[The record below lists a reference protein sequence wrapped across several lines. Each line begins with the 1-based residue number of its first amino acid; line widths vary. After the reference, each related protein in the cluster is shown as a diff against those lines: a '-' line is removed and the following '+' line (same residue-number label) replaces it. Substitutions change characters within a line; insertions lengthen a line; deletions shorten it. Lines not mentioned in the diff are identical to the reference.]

1 MFCKSK
7 KAFTLIEMMAVLAI
21 IGILLGLV
29 VTAVSGS
36 MKASRRHKANAVC
49 KVVQQGIETYRAQK
63 DKWPGSVG
71 DKIDS
76 GNVLSRT
83 NSEGEEYTSD
93 NNKYVL
99 SSGEVRDMIKTI
111 VNESVNNNNPL
122 MDISGLFVSRSS
134 GESGS
139 KGYGMDFWEAV
150 RGTKESPK
158 KMSLGEMYFG
168 YPEESRGYFRR
179 FKIVYSVPTD
189 SMEVMKQ

>member
-1 MFCKSK
+1 
-7 KAFTLIEMMAVLAI
+7 MMAVLAI